1 MDAVDWLVK
10 KIWPKIREA
19 LPGVNLIICGSHMPD
34 NFSQYESSDVIL
46 KGYIEDLDSFVAQ
59 RRLTIAPL
67 RFGAGL
73 KGKVASSIGIG
84 VPCIGTPIAF
94 EGMAEEG
101 LNNIKFKTTT
111 PLQFARMAKSLYT
124 DKKKW
129 EAASLAGVDY
139 HNKNYGQENI
149 SKIYIEMLKDIA

>member
-1 MDAVDWLVK
+1 
-10 KIWPKIREA
+10 
-19 LPGVNLIICGSHMPD
+19 
-34 NFSQYESSDVIL
+34 
-46 KGYIEDLDSFVAQ
+46 
-59 RRLTIAPL
+59 
-67 RFGAGL
+67 
-73 KGKVASSIGIG
+73 
-84 VPCIGTPIAF
+84 
-94 EGMAEEG
+94 MAEEG

>member
-1 MDAVDWLVK
+1 
-10 KIWPKIREA
+10 
-19 LPGVNLIICGSHMPD
+19 MPD

-46 KGYIEDLDSFVAQ
+46 KGYIEDLDGFVAQ

-84 VPCIGTPIAF
+84 VPCLGTPIAF

-101 LNNIKFKTTT
+101 LADIEFKATT
-111 PLQFARMAKSLYT
+111 PLQFARMARSLYT

-129 EAASLAGVDY
+129 EAASFAGVEY
-139 HNKNYGQENI
+139 HNINYGRENI
-149 SKIYIEMLKDIA
+149 AKIYSAMLNDIA